1 MLNLDP
7 PGRNDALACL
17 VRVSRKDLLQ
27 ILLRRAET
35 AYAEGDR
42 TMAERTGGEWHGSPL
57 DVGGIDPYG
66 IKEIIVEYDTGDEE
80 ILKPRLRDEYGAYEL
95 QQAAVYLGTLAGEL
109 RRSADM

>member
-35 AYAEGDR
+35 AYAEVDR
-42 TMAERTGGEWHGSPL
+42 TMAERTGGEWHG
-57 DVGGIDPYG
+57 
-66 IKEIIVEYDTGDEE
+66 VE
-80 ILKPRLRDEYGAYEL
+80 
-95 QQAAVYLGTLAGEL
+95 
-109 RRSADM
+109 